1 MKVSERV
8 IQRLVLYRKILQNLL
23 ADGVTKIYS
32 HSLGDFVD
40 STPAQVR
47 RDIMNIGYKGT
58 PAHGYEISLL
68 ISGISD
74 FVDPPQI
81 RNVCIIGLGNLGK
94 AILDY
99 CDKRNSKI
107 KIIDAFDKDLS
118 KINIEINGCMSYH
131 INELETKIKEDGIEL
146 AILSVPIT
154 EAQAIAER
162 LIRSG
167 IKGILNYSP
176 IELRLP
182 ESIYVENRDM
192 MLALE
197 KVAYFAQ

>member
-1 MKVSERV
+1 
-8 IQRLVLYRKILQNLL
+8 
-23 ADGVTKIYS
+23 
-32 HSLGDFVD
+32 
-40 STPAQVR
+40 
-47 RDIMNIGYKGT
+47 
-58 PAHGYEISLL
+58 
-68 ISGISD
+68 
-74 FVDPPQI
+74 
-81 RNVCIIGLGNLGK
+81 
-94 AILDY
+94 
-99 CDKRNSKI
+99 
-107 KIIDAFDKDLS
+107 
-118 KINIEINGCMSYH
+118 MSYH